1 MKAAQLYQ
9 FDTSLQGAEW
19 LVYGDVREP
28 TIEKPTDVIVRIGGA
43 GVCGT
48 DLDLI
53 KGIWCDYLRI
63 ELPMILGHENA
74 GWVEEVGSS
83 VESVKIGDPVIVHPM
98 GGEDSGGSGRATR
111 YSRQHRGGYP
121 GFNRNGG
128 FAEYMLAEESTLI
141 RLPTHL
147 SPMDIAPLADA
158 GLTAYSAVRRASE
171 HLAPGNYTLVLGA
184 GGLGHVGI
192 QVLRALS
199 ATEIIAVD
207 KSEAALD
214 LARKVG
220 AHYTFVADEQYPEK
234 IRTLTRGMGVD
245 ATIDFVGKNGTVEAG
260 LSLTRRGGYYFL
272 VGYGGQLLI
281 STLEIVRS
289 KKTIVG
295 IMGGTLS
302 ELKELITMVDRGLVS
317 LTTREYPLNEAN
329 KALRD
334 LMEGRNRG
342 RSVLIP

>member
-1 MKAAQLYQ
+1 MPYDGFFKVKRSSHRVRINQWDNGTRLADLFQIKKVATDAPVFFQGENWADTPSVSISKRAVILRRLRMKAAQLYQ

-74 GWVEEVGSS
+74 GWVEEVGLFSGIRKDWRPGDCS
-83 VESVKIGDPVIVHPM
+83 YPWAVKTLVVPD
-98 GGEDSGGSGRATR
+98 ALTR
-111 YSRQHRGGYP
+111 YSRQAPRRVSRIP
-121 GFNRNGG
+121 IAMGG

-171 HLAPGNYTLVLGA
+171 HLAPGNYNTGP
-184 GGLGHVGI
+184 GS
-192 QVLRALS
+192 R
-199 ATEIIAVD
+199 
-207 KSEAALD
+207 
-214 LARKVG
+214 
-220 AHYTFVADEQYPEK
+220 
-234 IRTLTRGMGVD
+234 RTGTRGNTGFKGHSVQP
-245 ATIDFVGKNGTVEAG
+245 K
-260 LSLTRRGGYYFL
+260 SLR
-272 VGYGGQLLI
+272 
-281 STLEIVRS
+281 
-289 KKTIVG
+289 
-295 IMGGTLS
+295 
-302 ELKELITMVDRGLVS
+302 
-317 LTTREYPLNEAN
+317 
-329 KALRD
+329 
-334 LMEGRNRG
+334 
-342 RSVLIP
+342 